1 MEGGATAAPAGNG
14 VAAAGDATGAD
25 VAVDGSQD
33 NLTGTE
39 DLPLPVAP
47 YALVSPRYRRYCF
60 MKSAEDCR
68 R

>member
-1 MEGGATAAPAGNG
+1 MEGGAPAAPAT
-14 VAAAGDATGAD
+14 GDATGAD

-39 DLPLPVAP
+39 DLPMPVAP
-47 YALVSPRYRRYCF
+47 YALVRPSRRYCF
-60 MKSAEDCR
+60 QRAAEDCR

>member
-1 MEGGATAAPAGNG
+1 MEGGATAAPAGN
-14 VAAAGDATGAD
+14 AAAVGDATGAD

-47 YALVSPRYRRYCF
+47 YALVSPRSRRYCF